1 MAVSLNSSLVSGVYA
16 FVVLKQGV
24 DAQKGDVSQQLKD
37 SVSKRV
43 AKYAGP
49 DRIQVILSRVQHNQS
64 ASGDPGTAV
73 RGSFSFSLLQFVKRL
88 PKTRSGKIMRRV
100 LRKIVERN
108 LEGLGDLSTL
118 DDPTA
123 VQEIIQGHKELC
135 RQTKP

>member
-1 MAVSLNSSLVSGVYA
+1 MYA

-37 SVSKRV
+37 MVSKRI

-49 DRIQVILSRVQHNQS
+49 DCIQVSLSRPEPPQR
-64 ASGDPGTAV
+64 SGEPRAEVTWL
-73 RGSFSFSLLQFVKRL
+73 FCLWFLQLVKRL

-100 LRKIVERN
+100 LRKIVERE
-108 LEGLGDLSTL
+108 LESLGDLSTL

-135 RQTKP
+135 QETKP